1 MIKMSRPRAEAL
13 RATDEAEGFLK
24 IPPRRR
30 VRNAKGSKALSVWI
44 LVSAACAG
52 GSARVSPAGG
62 PAAVSA
68 VEAPAVP
75 IAPDAVA
82 DSVLVDVRSA
92 DSTIQ
97 VDARYATANNFT
109 GAPLPGYE
117 APRALLRREAA
128 AALGRVQRR
137 LRTGDIGL
145 RVFDGYR
152 PVRATL
158 AMVDW
163 AERTGRRAL
172 LDSGYIA
179 RRSRHNM
186 GVAVDLTLVDRVTG
200 TEVPM
205 GTPFDT
211 FSEAAHTANAEGRIL
226 RYRQILVRA
235 MASEGF
241 TNYDREWW
249 HFSYP
254 VEGAVPF
261 DRVIR

>member
-1 MIKMSRPRAEAL
+1 M
-13 RATDEAEGFLK
+13 
-24 IPPRRR
+24 PPCSA
-30 VRNAKGSKALSVWI
+30 VLTLLASLALSTACGRPPAT
-44 LVSAACAG
+44 AA
-52 GSARVSPAGG
+52 RPPA
-62 PAAVSA
+62 P
-68 VEAPAVP
+68 VEASGASTSIEAPPQPV
-75 IAPDAVA
+75 APDALA

-97 VDARYATANNFT
+97 IDARYASSNNFT

-117 APRALLRREAA
+117 APRALLRREVA
-128 AALGRVQRR
+128 AALARVQAR
-137 LRTGDIGL
+137 LRTADMGL

-163 AERTGRRAL
+163 AGRTGRRAL

-179 RRSRHNM
+179 RRSRHNL
-186 GVAVDLTLVDRVTG
+186 GVAVDLTLVDLATG

-211 FSEAAHTANAEGRIL
+211 FTEAAHTANAEARVR
-226 RYRQILVRA
+226 RYREILVRA
-235 MASEGF
+235 MKSEGF
-241 TNYDREWW
+241 ANYDQEWW